1 MQLLLYEFEVVFLI
15 TNVDANLFKSNN
27 FLSDLLEM
35 AEEIGEARVRAD
47 MVASAV
53 QRGWC
58 CEWAGSAVIG
68 LLVADRRCGISMGL
82 WCARGSVGSRVV

>member
-1 MQLLLYEFEVVFLI
+1 MLLYEFGFLI

-35 AEEIGEARVRAD
+35 AEEIGEASFWVRAD

-68 LLVADRRCGISMGL
+68 LFVADRRCGISMGL
-82 WCARGSVGSRVV
+82 WCVRGSVGSRVV